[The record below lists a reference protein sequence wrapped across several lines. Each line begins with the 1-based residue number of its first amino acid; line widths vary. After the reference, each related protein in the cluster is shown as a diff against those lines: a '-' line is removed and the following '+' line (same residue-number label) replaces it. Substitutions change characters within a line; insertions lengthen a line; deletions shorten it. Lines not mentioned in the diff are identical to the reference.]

1 MGALSYW
8 CETSKTR
15 RCMVSCQ
22 IVRLLQS
29 KTKGGFQLANII
41 TKEQVATLVEAYDSD
56 DLQKQAAIAEEYAK
70 LFGSVADWDMYQ
82 EGLISAQEVIGNIL
96 SNTHGD

>member
-29 KTKGGFQLANII
+29 KTKGGFQLATI

-70 LFGSVADWDMYQ
+70 LFESIAGWDMYQ

-96 SNTHGD
+96 SNTHED